1 MSSQKTLPVSVVVI
15 GFLGVGEEGLMTI
28 PCIVGHM
35 SQLFIDAYIASR
47 WANDEDESAVAVAGA
62 ESGATKMN
70 GGSATV

>member
-15 GFLGVGEEGLMTI
+15 GFLDAIGEEGLMTI

-47 WANDEDESAVAVAGA
+47 WANDEDDVVVAGA
-62 ESGATKMN
+62 EVQAAKMN
-70 GGSATV
+70 GESATV